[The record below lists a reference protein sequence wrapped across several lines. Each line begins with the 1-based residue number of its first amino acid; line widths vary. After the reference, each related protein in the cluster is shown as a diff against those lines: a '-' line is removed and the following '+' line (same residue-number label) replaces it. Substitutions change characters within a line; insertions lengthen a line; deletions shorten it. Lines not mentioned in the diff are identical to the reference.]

1 MTHCHAAARSKEIWL
16 FSQATQSKT
25 PVKCLGYGLGEM
37 GGYVDRVLA
46 DSVNQFSAMGCPS
59 YERSQQQPL
68 SSVPKVVIVERFKC
82 I

>member
-1 MTHCHAAARSKEIWL
+1 MSTD
-16 FSQATQSKT
+16 TQLPCRLIFDQFVDRISADS
-25 PVKCLGYGLGEM
+25 LGYAWGEM

-68 SSVPKVVIVERFKC
+68 SSVPKVAIVERFKC